1 MQKFALILI
10 PALLFLAL
18 FFYLKPQHN
27 EDLIVFLTWD
37 DEDTSHTMTVN
48 YLTTDKFQTTRVY
61 YDTKSHSA
69 GSSSSYLYL
78 ASGSQRTY
86 PEVKFTVHSTQLKNL
101 NPDTTYYFI
110 VGDKKSGFTE
120 ERKFRTV
127 PEQGTIR
134 FISGGDAG
142 LSDEYKKISEI
153 AAATEPHFA
162 IMGGDIAY
170 VNGNTK
176 QQDTWIEFLDIW
188 QQTMITPDGYTI
200 PIIAVIGNHETNKL
214 KWRHLDKAPFY
225 FMLFKPDGERTYFT
239 RHLGLNN
246 ILFVLDTEHIY
257 KPHSEQLDWMQEEF
271 KKYGSS
277 TFRFASYH
285 IPLYPS
291 FRDPDKSHIKNL
303 RRHWLP
309 VFDQAKLHVA
319 FENHEHTLKKSW
331 LLKGNKISETQGTY
345 YLGDGN
351 WGRPSRMPEQRW
363 YIEKTRPINHVWSVV
378 LDGESASFEAL
389 TIDGV
394 DEDYSFQIK
403 ASAVEP

>member
-1 MQKFALILI
+1 MKKLAII
-10 PALLFLAL
+10 PVLLLL
-18 FFYLKPQHN
+18 VLYYFYPNN
-27 EDLIVFLTWD
+27 EGLIVFLTWD
-37 DEDTSHTMTVN
+37 NEDTSHTMTVN
-48 YLTTDKFQTTRVY
+48 YLTANKFQTTQVY
-61 YDTKSHSA
+61 YDTKSHA
-69 GSSSSYLYL
+69 GRHHSNYRYL
-78 ASGSQRTY
+78 AYGSQRTY
-86 PEVKFTVHSTQLKNL
+86 PEVKFTVHSTQLKDL
-101 NPDTTYYFI
+101 NPGASYYFI
-110 VGDKKSGFTE
+110 VGDSKSGFTE

-127 PEQGTIR
+127 PAQGTIR

-142 LSDEYKKISEI
+142 MSDEYKKISEI

-170 VNGNTK
+170 VSGNTK

-200 PIIAVIGNHETNKL
+200 PIIAVIGNHETNKV
-214 KWRHLDKAPFY
+214 KWRPIDIAPFY
-225 FMLFKPDGERTYFT
+225 FMLFKPNGGRTYFT
-239 RHLGLNN
+239 RRLGLNN
-246 ILFVLDTEHIY
+246 ILFALDTNHIY
-257 KPHSEQLDWMQEEF
+257 KPHGEQLDWMQEEF
-271 KKYGSS
+271 KKYDSS

-291 FRDPDKSHIKNL
+291 FHDPDKPHIKNL

-309 VFDQAKLHVA
+309 VFDQTQLHVA

-331 LLKGNKISETQGTY
+331 LLKGNKVAEKKGTY

-351 WGRPSRMPEQRW
+351 WGRPSRIPKEQW

-378 LDGESASFEAL
+378 LDGENASFEAL

-394 DEDYSFQIK
+394 DDDYTFQIK
-403 ASAVEP
+403 ASAAKP